1 MSRQVTVPAK
11 QVTESIITT
20 QHNNGSLIIA
30 VGEGNLDTNNVF
42 TPFPN
47 QAYSTYVLDASL
59 YKAFIKEFKGSLA
72 ETGLWK
78 YVDMLRAGATTSAP
92 NDTYKWDS
100 GTSKWVG
107 DIILAKEA
115 KIKEIETQR
124 DLLIISDITYDA
136 KGIQAG
142 LKDQELIKGKI
153 LEVQSSIA
161 TNIPLTNMVWRDKA
175 NKEYT
180 WTVEANY
187 LKWLQGLVIAIS
199 KRTTKAYIDS
209 WIKKKDISALTTF
222 KAVDT
227 YII

>member
-1 MSRQVTVPAK
+1 MSRQITVPTK

-30 VGEGNLDTNNVF
+30 VGEGELDINNVF

-47 QAYSTYVLDASL
+47 QAYSTYILDASL

-78 YVDMLRAGATTSAP
+78 YIDMLRAGATTSAP
-92 NDTYKWDS
+92 GDTYIWDTP
-100 GTSKWVG
+100 TSKWIG
-107 DIILAKEA
+107 DITLAKEA

-124 DLLIISDITYDA
+124 DLLIISDITYDT
-136 KGIQAG
+136 KVIQAD
-142 LKDQELIKGKI
+142 LKDQDLIKGKI

-161 TNIPLTNMVWRDKA
+161 TNIPLTNMVWRDKV

-180 WTVEANY
+180 WTVEATY

-199 KRTTKAYIDS
+199 KRTTKAYVDS
-209 WIKKKDISALTTF
+209 WVKKKDVTALTTF
-222 KAVDT
+222 KSVDT
-227 YII
+227 YVV